1 MVEVP
6 TKMYMTALAKRAKD
20 AARAVS
26 LADGK
31 VREGALRA
39 MADAL
44 DAGQEEILE
53 ANKHDV
59 DAVGK
64 TLEREA
70 ARDAVERVRLSAEQ
84 LTHMAEGLRR
94 LAELPDPVG
103 ELTEMWRRPNGMQVS
118 RMRVPIGVI
127 GVISDMGPDVTT
139 DAVGLCLKS
148 GNVCVVRG
156 GPEWQQTN
164 AAVATAFTGAAER
177 AGLPAGGLLFVER
190 PEREAALELLR
201 LPKYVDAIIPRGGA
215 ALRKAVSEQTRIPI
229 LCHDSGVSHVYIDE
243 DADQPLAQSIV
254 VNSKVQQAAAS
265 NSVDTL
271 LVHQAMAPK
280 IIPGL
285 FRRLV
290 TEFKVQIK
298 GCPKTLSLTRSQS
311 FPGTQEVTEATE
323 EDWGAQYLSKALAV
337 KIVKDFEDALAHIA
351 RYGPGHTDTIVTRNY
366 ARAMRFVREVDS
378 SAVLVNAS
386 TRLHDGEEFG
396 LGGEIGISTGHIHA
410 RGPISLNQLTCEK
423 YVVLG
428 TGQLRHPHPI
438 PTPYED
444 AIMLKRPS

>member
-6 TKMYMTALAKRAKD
+6 TKIYMTTLAKRARD

-26 LADGK
+26 LVDGR
-31 VREGALRA
+31 VREGSLRA

-44 DAGQEEILE
+44 EAGQEQILE
-53 ANKHDV
+53 ANKKDV
-59 DAVGK
+59 DAVGH

-70 ARDAVERVRLSAEQ
+70 ARDAVERVRLSSEQ
-84 LTHMAEGLRR
+84 LTHMAEVLRR

-148 GNVCVVRG
+148 GNVCIVRG
-156 GPEWQQTN
+156 GPEWHRTN
-164 AAVATAFTGAAER
+164 AAVAAAFTDAAER

-229 LCHDSGVSHVYIDE
+229 LCHDGGVSHVYIDD

-254 VNSKVQQAAAS
+254 VNSKVQHATAS

-323 EDWGAQYLSKALAV
+323 EDWGAQFLSKALAV

-366 ARAMRFVREVDS
+366 AHAMRFVREVDS

-396 LGGEIGISTGHIHA
+396 LGGEIGISTTHIHA

-428 TGQLRHPHPI
+428 TGQLRQPHPI